1 MTVTEAE
8 DRPAPQAKP
17 GGSGP
22 VLDPTFLD
30 ELMERV
36 RSEGLELTGPEGLL
50 NVLSCQVLERALE
63 EEMADHLGYER
74 GDSAGAGSGNS
85 RHGLTDK
92 TPTTEIGPVPVSVP
106 RDRNG
111 SFDPVIVP
119 KGARRI
125 GGLSDMVISL
135 FAKGMT
141 TRDIADHL
149 DSIYGTKISHE
160 TISKITDGV
169 VEEIRGWQNRPLD
182 EVYPVLFIDAL
193 TVKIR
198 DGGVVRNKAAHLA
211 LGVDLDG
218 FKHVLGVWLE
228 QTEGAKF
235 WLGVLTELRNR
246 GIRDVF
252 IVCADGL
259 AGIREAIEA
268 TWPQATLQTCVVH
281 LIRNSMRYVNYNDRK
296 DVAAALK
303 PIYTAPTVEA
313 AQLAFDALAD
323 SDLGRRYP
331 GVLGCWRA
339 RLGRLHPV
347 PGLPR
352 RGPPL
357 HLHHQRHRVAELPAA
372 QGHQEPRP
380 LPQRRR
386 RDQAALAGHPRQR
399 SPTQRRPRPAPA
411 QGPTRKR
418 PPRPR
423 LEGSPERLRR
433 PLQRPTT
440 PMNRR
445 IPYTETLPGSRRVD
459 PDGCHRRR

>member
-8 DRPAPQAKP
+8 DRSAPQAKP

-22 VLDPTFLD
+22 VLDPGFLD

-36 RSEGLELTGPEGLL
+36 RSEGLELTGREGLL
-50 NVLSCQVLERALE
+50 NVLTRQVLERALE
-63 EEMADHLGYER
+63 EEMTDHLGYER

-85 RHGLTDK
+85 RNGLTDK
-92 TPTTEIGPVPVSVP
+92 TLTTEIGPVPVSVP

-149 DSIYGTKISHE
+149 DAIYGTKISHE

-182 EVYPVLFIDAL
+182 EVYPVLFIDAIM
-193 TVKIR
+193 VKIR

-281 LIRNSMRYVNYNDRK
+281 LIRNSMRYVNYKDRK
-296 DVAAALK
+296 HVAAALK
-303 PIYTAPTVEA
+303 PIYGAPTVEA

-331 GVLGCWRA
+331 GVLGCWRRAWEDFTPFLAFPVEVRRFIYTTNAIESLNFQLRKVTKNRGHFPNDDAAIKLLWLAIRDSEA
-339 RLGRLHPV
+339 RRNGDHGRPLRKV
-347 PGLPR
+347 PPENGR
-352 RGPPL
+352 
-357 HLHHQRHRVAELPAA
+357 
-372 QGHQEPRP
+372 QGHGWKEALNAFAVHYNDR
-380 LPQRRR
+380 LPQ
-386 RDQAALAGHPRQR
+386 
-399 SPTQRRPRPAPA
+399 
-411 QGPTRKR
+411 
-418 PPRPR
+418 
-423 LEGSPERLRR
+423 
-433 PLQRPTT
+433 
-440 PMNRR
+440 
-445 IPYTETLPGSRRVD
+445 
-459 PDGCHRRR
+459 